1 MENGKSYFQPSAF
14 CLLPSAYFLPP
25 SALSL
30 ALCAPTLP
38 LIYSFFNK
46 RVRDVNDAER
56 TIKLDLREVPL
67 AITKRPVLV
76 ILQGQSI
83 GETINLEKERTVIG
97 RGSQADLVL
106 RDEIAS
112 RQHAEI
118 TRLSLEGSLV
128 EYYVS
133 DLESTNGTFLNGAKV
148 MSQQLLQDG
157 DKIKIGSHLMKYAML
172 DDFEAEF
179 QEKLHQMTQRDE
191 LTGLRSRR
199 SLFAEL
205 DRKIS
210 RSVKKTKPLRLNVL
224 MMDIDF
230 FKRVNDGRGH
240 LVGSHTIRDVGHIIR
255 DVVGNADLAA
265 RYGGEEYMAFV
276 IGSREKGFELAEEIR
291 KRVEAHPFPASTSD
305 LSQTMHITISL
316 GVATFPDDSSAALE
330 IVQKADQAL
339 FRAKL
344 SGRNRTCVYD
354 PEIDKQDSFHQ
365 AVDASAIIYGPAD
378 AQ

>member
-1 MENGKSYFQPSAF
+1 MS
-14 CLLPSAYFLPP
+14 
-25 SALSL
+25 
-30 ALCAPTLP
+30 
-38 LIYSFFNK
+38 
-46 RVRDVNDAER
+46 DAER
-56 TIKLDLREVPL
+56 TVKLDLREVPL
-67 AITKRPVLV
+67 SITKQPVLV

-83 GETINLEKERTVIG
+83 GQTVKLDKERTIVG

-118 TRLSLEGSLV
+118 MQLCVETSCF
-128 EYYVS
+128 EYYVN
-133 DLESTNGTFLNGAKV
+133 DLDSTNGTFLNGAKV
-148 MSQQLLQDG
+148 TSQQLLQDG
-157 DKIKIGSHLMKYAML
+157 DKIKIGNHLVKFAML
-172 DDFEAEF
+172 DESEAEF

-205 DRKIS
+205 DRKITEAA
-210 RSVKKTKPLRLNVL
+210 RSSAPPSISVL

-240 LVGSHTIRDVGHIIR
+240 IIGSHTIRDVGHIIR
-255 DVVGNADLAA
+255 DVIGNADLAA
-265 RYGGEEYMAFV
+265 RYGGEEYMAYV
-276 IGSREKGFELAEEIR
+276 VGPRETAFEIAESIR
-291 KRVEAHPFPASTSD
+291 ETVEAYAFPASTTV
-305 LSQTMHITISL
+305 LTQTMHITISL
-316 GVATFPDDSSAALE
+316 GVATFPEDGVAPLE

-344 SGRNRTCVYD
+344 SGRNRTCAFD
-354 PEIDKQDSFHQ
+354 REIDKPDLFHQ

>member
-1 MENGKSYFQPSAF
+1 VS
-14 CLLPSAYFLPP
+14 
-25 SALSL
+25 
-30 ALCAPTLP
+30 
-38 LIYSFFNK
+38 
-46 RVRDVNDAER
+46 DAER
-56 TIKLDLREVPL
+56 TVKLDLREVAL
-67 AITKRPVLV
+67 SITKRPVLV
-76 ILQGQSI
+76 VLQGQSI
-83 GETINLEKERTVIG
+83 GETVKLEKERTIVG

-118 TRLSLEGSLV
+118 MQLCVESDCI
-128 EYYVS
+128 EYYVN
-133 DLESTNGTFLNGAKV
+133 DLDSTNGTFLNGAKV
-148 MSQQLLQDG
+148 TSQQLLQDG
-157 DKIKIGSHLMKYAML
+157 DKIKIGNHLMKFAML
-172 DDFEAEF
+172 DESEAEF

-205 DRKIS
+205 DRRIIEAARGSEPPQIS
-210 RSVKKTKPLRLNVL
+210 TL

-240 LVGSHTIRDVGHIIR
+240 IVGSHTIRDVGHIIR
-255 DVVGNADLAA
+255 DVVGSADLAA
-265 RYGGEEYMAFV
+265 RYGGEEYMAYV
-276 IGSREKGFELAEEIR
+276 VDSRERGFEIAESIR
-291 KRVEAHPFPASTSD
+291 KTVEAHPFPASTND
-305 LSQTMHITISL
+305 LTQTMHITISL
-316 GVATFPDDSSAALE
+316 GVATFPDDGAAALE

-344 SGRNRTCVYD
+344 SGRNRTCVFD
-354 PEIDKQDSFHQ
+354 REVDQPDSFHQ

>member
-1 MENGKSYFQPSAF
+1 VS
-14 CLLPSAYFLPP
+14 
-25 SALSL
+25 
-30 ALCAPTLP
+30 
-38 LIYSFFNK
+38 
-46 RVRDVNDAER
+46 DAER
-56 TIKLDLREVPL
+56 TVKLDLREVAL
-67 AITKRPVLV
+67 SITKRPVLV

-83 GETINLEKERTVIG
+83 GETVKLEKERTIVG

-118 TRLSLEGSLV
+118 MQLGLEANCI
-128 EYYVS
+128 EYYVN
-133 DLESTNGTFLNGAKV
+133 DLDSTNGTFLNGAKV
-148 MSQQLLQDG
+148 TSQQLLQDG
-157 DKIKIGSHLMKYAML
+157 DKIKIGNHLMKFAML
-172 DDFEAEF
+172 DESETEF

-205 DRKIS
+205 DRRITEAARDSEPPQIS
-210 RSVKKTKPLRLNVL
+210 AL

-240 LVGSHTIRDVGHIIR
+240 IVGSHTIRDVGHIIR
-255 DVVGNADLAA
+255 DVVGSADLAA

-276 IGSREKGFELAEEIR
+276 VDSRERGFEIAESIR
-291 KRVEAHPFPASTSD
+291 KTVEAHPFPASTND
-305 LSQTMHITISL
+305 LAQTMHITISL
-316 GVATFPDDSSAALE
+316 GVATFPDDGGAALE

-344 SGRNRTCVYD
+344 SGRNRTCVFD
-354 PEIDKQDSFHQ
+354 REVDKPDSFHQ

>member
-1 MENGKSYFQPSAF
+1 VS
-14 CLLPSAYFLPP
+14 
-25 SALSL
+25 
-30 ALCAPTLP
+30 
-38 LIYSFFNK
+38 
-46 RVRDVNDAER
+46 DAER
-56 TIKLDLREVPL
+56 TVKLDLREVPVS
-67 AITKRPVLV
+67 ITKRPVLV

-83 GETINLEKERTVIG
+83 GETIKLEKERTIVG
-97 RGSQADLVL
+97 RGSQADLIL

-118 TRLSLEGSLV
+118 MNLCLEGNCV
-128 EYYVS
+128 EYYVN
-133 DLESTNGTFLNGAKV
+133 DLDSTNGTFLNGTKV
-148 MSQQLLQDG
+148 TSQQLLQDG
-157 DKIKIGSHLMKYAML
+157 DKIKVGNHLMKFAML
-172 DDFEAEF
+172 DESEAEF

-205 DRKIS
+205 DRRIIEAGREEEPSQIS
-210 RSVKKTKPLRLNVL
+210 AI

-255 DVVGNADLAA
+255 DVVGSAELAA
-265 RYGGEEYMAFV
+265 RYGGEEYMAYV
-276 IGSREKGFELAEEIR
+276 VDSGERAFEIAESIR
-291 KRVEAHPFPASTSD
+291 RTVEAHPFPASTND

-316 GVATFPDDSSAALE
+316 GVATFPNDGEAALE

-344 SGRNRTCVYD
+344 SGRNRTCVFD
-354 PEIDKQDSFHQ
+354 SEVDKPDSFHP

>member
-1 MENGKSYFQPSAF
+1 VS
-14 CLLPSAYFLPP
+14 
-25 SALSL
+25 
-30 ALCAPTLP
+30 
-38 LIYSFFNK
+38 
-46 RVRDVNDAER
+46 DAER
-56 TIKLDLREVPL
+56 TVKLDLREVALP
-67 AITKRPVLV
+67 ITKRPVIV

-83 GETINLEKERTVIG
+83 GQTVKLDKERTIVG

-118 TRLSLEGSLV
+118 RCLSMEDDCV

-133 DLESTNGTFLNGAKV
+133 DLDSTNGTFLNGTKV
-148 MSQQLLQDG
+148 TSQQLLQDG
-157 DKIKIGSHLMKYAML
+157 DKIKVGNHLIKFAML
-172 DDFEAEF
+172 DDSETEF
-179 QEKLHQMTQRDE
+179 QEKLHEMTQRDE

-205 DRKIS
+205 DRRIMEASRKAEVEQIS
-210 RSVKKTKPLRLNVL
+210 AL

-240 LVGSHTIRDVGHIIR
+240 IVGSHTIRDVGHIIR
-255 DVVGNADLAA
+255 DVVGSADLAA
-265 RYGGEEYMAFV
+265 RYGGEEYMAYV
-276 IGSREKGFELAEEIR
+276 IGPPERGFEIAEAIR
-291 KRVEAHPFPASTSD
+291 KTVESHPFPASTID
-305 LSQTMHITISL
+305 PSQTMHITISL
-316 GVATFPDDSSAALE
+316 GVATFPADGEGALE

-344 SGRNRTCVYD
+344 SGRNRSCVFD
-354 PEIDKQDSFHQ
+354 SDVDKPDSFHQ
-365 AVDASAIIYGPAD
+365 PLDASAIIYGPAD

>member
-1 MENGKSYFQPSAF
+1 MS
-14 CLLPSAYFLPP
+14 
-25 SALSL
+25 
-30 ALCAPTLP
+30 
-38 LIYSFFNK
+38 
-46 RVRDVNDAER
+46 DAER
-56 TIKLDLREVPL
+56 TVKLDLREVPL
-67 AITKRPVLV
+67 SITKQPVLV

-83 GETINLEKERTVIG
+83 GQTVKLDKERTIVG

-118 TRLSLEGSLV
+118 MQLCVETSCF
-128 EYYVS
+128 EYYVN
-133 DLESTNGTFLNGAKV
+133 DLDSTNGTFLNGAKV
-148 MSQQLLQDG
+148 TSQQLLQDG
-157 DKIKIGSHLMKYAML
+157 DKIKIGNHLVKFAML
-172 DDFEAEF
+172 DESEAEF

-205 DRKIS
+205 DRKITEAA
-210 RSVKKTKPLRLNVL
+210 RSSAPPSISVL

-240 LVGSHTIRDVGHIIR
+240 IIGSHTIRDVGHIIR
-255 DVVGNADLAA
+255 DVIGNADLAA
-265 RYGGEEYMAFV
+265 RYGGEEYMAYV
-276 IGSREKGFELAEEIR
+276 VGPRETAFEIAESIR
-291 KRVEAHPFPASTSD
+291 KTVEAYAFPASTTV
-305 LSQTMHITISL
+305 LTQTMHITISL
-316 GVATFPDDSSAALE
+316 GVATFPEDGVAPLE

-344 SGRNRTCVYD
+344 SGRNRTCAFD
-354 PEIDKQDSFHQ
+354 REIDKPDLFHQ